1 MLDRLCVCECVCRE
15 GGANQRVNNREA
27 THSKSEVSSKNAC
40 RLFTPPTYQESH
52 IDIITENNNKQTEVT
67 ESRPGHTIH
76 YYGLKKK
83 HTGSYIQ
90 V

>member
-1 MLDRLCVCECVCRE
+1 M
-15 GGANQRVNNREA
+15 NNREA

-52 IDIITENNNKQTEVT
+52 IDIITENNNKQTKVT

-76 YYGLKKK
+76 YYGLKKTT
-83 HTGSYIQ
+83 HRFIYSGII
-90 V
+90 